1 MLYTLNLYSDLCQI
15 ILNKPGGKDWK
26 TNTKQEK
33 LKKKNRTPPNFPL
46 AASHKK
52 MYKTQSEKNQNIK
65 VQGEGGSLK
74 MTGSLLTK
82 K

>member
-33 LKKKNRTPPNFPL
+33 L
-46 AASHKK
+46 
-52 MYKTQSEKNQNIK
+52 
-65 VQGEGGSLK
+65 
-74 MTGSLLTK
+74 
-82 K
+82 